1 MGRHSSTSHDNNRP
15 TASSVLSHL
24 QVNGLYGGKAVSLA
38 NRNGKIYRQNFEADV
53 FPSGAV
59 DLKKGWRVNS
69 RGFLPSYVC
78 QKKPPV
84 GKRTRPEVTPPS
96 LLSSHFR

>member
-1 MGRHSSTSHDNNRP
+1 MW
-15 TASSVLSHL
+15 
-24 QVNGLYGGKAVSLA
+24 VSLGSTDLMA
-38 NRNGKIYRQNFEADV
+38 GKVMFLRSNQGDRLDGNESVADSFRSDLV
-53 FPSGAV
+53 GFKSWSGRFLGA
-59 DLKKGWRVNS
+59 
-69 RGFLPSYVC
+69 FLPSYVC